1 MAATALSRTRRL
13 LDADQLAFLVG
24 HRSREPLPL
33 VADRRA
39 ERGRE
44 VPGVLR
50 PLRGAD
56 HLVRVVYPAHG
67 GDPNRPGDLAVLTGV
82 PSRLGVAG
90 RPVPP
95 PLAYHE
101 RPLGIAGTPLDG
113 RGARRTVAVQ
123 PLDDA
128 RERPSVRAGL
138 DPFAERQSAV
148 EGQRGSVRVDLGVG

>member
-50 PLRGAD
+50 PLRGEE

-67 GDPNRPGDLAVLTGV
+67 GDPNHTGDLAVLTGV
-82 PSRLGVAG
+82 QRRQGVG
-90 RPVPP
+90 
-95 PLAYHE
+95 E
-101 RPLGIAGTPLDG
+101 IARASG
-113 RGARRTVAVQ
+113 RGRVCPYVTYSWA
-123 PLDDA
+123 
-128 RERPSVRAGL
+128 
-138 DPFAERQSAV
+138 AEHIN
-148 EGQRGSVRVDLGVG
+148 